1 MKNRYHQVMIHL
13 KSLRWRQMRKPVTLQ
28 RMTLLGPQMSRMQKM
43 SRPTAD
49 AHSNVHATNS
59 VIILSPVFAY
69 LMFNVI
75 FMEQTGTLAL

>member
-1 MKNRYHQVMIHL
+1 
-13 KSLRWRQMRKPVTLQ
+13 
-28 RMTLLGPQMSRMQKM
+28 MTLLGPQMSRMQKM
-43 SRPTAD
+43 SRPSAD

-69 LMFNVI
+69 IMFNVI